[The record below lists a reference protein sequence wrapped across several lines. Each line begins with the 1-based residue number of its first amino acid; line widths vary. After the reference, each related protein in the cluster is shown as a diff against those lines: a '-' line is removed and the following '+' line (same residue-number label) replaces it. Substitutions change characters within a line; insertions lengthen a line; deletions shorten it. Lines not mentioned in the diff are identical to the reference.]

1 MILEPTMQPVPLHKN
16 AQGVLRVG
24 NTRVSL
30 DVVIAN
36 YRQGL
41 TAEAIVQELDTLDL
55 GDVYAVLAYYL
66 HNQAD
71 VEAYLAEQERHV
83 VELQQ
88 QWETYQTTTALQ
100 TSLSVD
106 DIRQEP

>member
-1 MILEPTMQPVPLHKN
+1 MTLELATQPVPLHKN

-30 DVVIAN
+30 DVVITN

-41 TAEAIVQELDTLDL
+41 TAEAIVQELPTLDL

-66 HNQAD
+66 HHQAE
-71 VEAYLAEQERHV
+71 VSAYLAEEERYAD
-83 VELQQ
+83 ELQR
-88 QWETYQTTTALQ
+88 QWEADQPLTARRALVEGAQ
-100 TSLSVD
+100 
-106 DIRQEP
+106 